1 MAPEVVVDTRHL
13 FRQVNESRGFQA
25 YLGWKMEPV
34 LAEAQRTA
42 PDAPPIG
49 RGYIEGLYLWFGQ
62 NEQGQAISR
71 VIASDHK
78 SLWVEY
84 GAKAGGKTPVLKHR
98 TLGRAL
104 TKVRKQ

>member
-1 MAPEVVVDTRHL
+1 MVEVHVDTSTL
-13 FRQVNESRGFQA
+13 FRQVNESRDFQA

-34 LAEAQRTA
+34 LAEAKRTA

-49 RGYIEGLYLWFGQ
+49 KGYVEGLFLWFGTV
-62 NEQGQAISR
+62 NGQARAR
-71 VIASDHK
+71 VCASDFK

-84 GAKAGGKTPVLKHR
+84 GAKAGGRTAVLKYR

-104 TKVRKQ
+104 PKVRKR